1 MLKRYRRIKKKK
13 NLDFLLNWVFAS
25 QVLLSLQHIITQSL
39 EFTTHILKKNGE
51 HGIFVIHNQPKWRT
65 TNWHRISKIILVFDE
80 VFSEIWPLLN
90 SNDETRATY
99 SYLWCYLSTLI
110 RLCNISVHNLFGA
123 IITIMII
130 TSIVILYAQDLK
142 FKLDKE
148 EQWNTNTTQ
157 NQNFNFI

>member
-1 MLKRYRRIKKKK
+1 MGFR
-13 NLDFLLNWVFAS
+13 FS
-25 QVLLSLQHIITQSL
+25 GII
-39 EFTTHILKKNGE
+39 EFTTYYNPIPRIYYTYIEKNGE

-90 SNDETRATY
+90 SNDETRATH
-99 SYLWCYLSTLI
+99 SYLWCYLNSLI
-110 RLCNISVHNLFGA
+110 RLCNISVHNFMKFGA